1 MKKLIINMVGPIK
14 HVELNLKRVNVVI
27 GPQSAGKSCI
37 LKLACFCAW
46 IEKRFQIEQNAEVFA
61 NEDYVDEN
69 LIVFHKLEGYF
80 NDESN
85 FEYQTDSM
93 KMVYVHAKHEGIKLS
108 WKKKH
113 WDYLRTRISYIPAE
127 RNLVATIPNWMEVN
141 LGNNY
146 ILNFISDWNI
156 SRQLNDENHHLK
168 VMNLGV
174 NYYYD
179 SKSGKDWIEMN
190 EGEPF
195 HLTNASSGL
204 QSIIP
209 MWVYLEYL
217 FRQQYQSNLYS
228 TVRNN
233 QENEAIL
240 SRIYKAKFA
249 QKFKTMNMNEMYL
262 GRIGKIGSG
271 LLFFASKQDFEEC
284 KQIYEA
290 YTQTHSSD
298 IYLEEPEQNLFP
310 LAQVDLVYS
319 LLQEISRREDSLFM
333 ATHSPY
339 ILYALNN
346 CMMGYKV
353 RKQISADNL
362 TVRKHEL
369 SWINPKDVAVWEL
382 RDGML
387 SSKIDSIHTTLQD
400 EDGLIRGNYF
410 DRVMKQIMSEFSN
423 LSTYYE

>member
-14 HVELNLKRVNVVI
+14 HVELDLKRVNVVI

-46 IEKRFQIEQNAEVFA
+46 IEKRFQIEQSAEVFA
-61 NEDYVDEN
+61 NDDYIKEN
-69 LIVFHKLEGYF
+69 LIIFHKLEGYF
-80 NDESN
+80 NEESS
-85 FEYQTDSM
+85 FEYQTDFI
-93 KMVYVHAKHEGIKLS
+93 KLIYVHSRHEGIKLL
-108 WKKKH
+108 WKRNH
-113 WDYLRTRISYIPAE
+113 WNYVRTRISYIPAE
-127 RNLVATIPNWMEVN
+127 RNLVAAFPNWMDVN
-141 LGNNY
+141 FVNNY
-146 ILNFISDWNI
+146 ILNFVSDWNI
-156 SRQLNDENHHLK
+156 SRQLNDEDHHLK

-174 NYYYD
+174 DYYYD
-179 SKSGKDWIEMN
+179 SKSGRDWIEMT
-190 EGEPF
+190 EGKPL

-217 FRQQYQSNLYS
+217 FRQQYQSNMYS

-249 QKFKTMNMNEMYL
+249 PKCKGMNISDMFL
-262 GRIGKIGSG
+262 GKIGKMGTG
-271 LLFFASKQDFEEC
+271 LMFFASEQDYREC

-290 YTQTHSSD
+290 YTQIHSSD

-319 LLQEISRREDSLFM
+319 LLHEICNRGDCLFM

-339 ILYALNN
+339 VLYALNN
-346 CMMGYKV
+346 CMLGYKISG
-353 RKQISADNL
+353 KLSADNSSL
-362 TVRKHEL
+362 RKHMT

-387 SSKIDSIHTTLQD
+387 SSNIDPKKHTLQD
-400 EDGLIRGNYF
+400 KDGLIRGNYF
-410 DRVMKQIMSEFSN
+410 DRVMKQIMSDFSN
-423 LSTYYE
+423 YSAYYD